1 MKKTLKLFFIQVIF
15 SLRRDCQ
22 KLPMPTIFQVVMA
35 GYWEKFSISNNRASD
50 KPHWLRY
57 CHCAKLE
64 NVSTHPLPP
73 WLTTPFSLRVSDH
86 QRVRGL
92 GALPWRQLYLR
103 PIHAGGGFLWL
114 DRLLSNT
121 VILEIRALSL
131 GMLGN
136 VMQISMTSQ
145 RRIGLRLV
153 STLRRKRHQEDRKR
167 EGKPKRNQ
175 ELEVRVLGPEKKSTL

>member
-1 MKKTLKLFFIQVIF
+1 MVNHKASYRENTTLYKPSRSKEKLEAFFHTIRF

-92 GALPWRQLYLR
+92 GAFTLQAVTFKAHPRGGLLMVG
-103 PIHAGGGFLWL
+103 PSLVEPCHFGNKSAFAGDAGECYA
-114 DRLLSNT
+114 N
-121 VILEIRALSL
+121 
-131 GMLGN
+131 
-136 VMQISMTSQ
+136 
-145 RRIGLRLV
+145 
-153 STLRRKRHQEDRKR
+153 
-167 EGKPKRNQ
+167 
-175 ELEVRVLGPEKKSTL
+175 